1 MKKNK
6 KITISIICLACL
18 LLIILII
25 NLFTDKTKIF
35 KTTVSNLN
43 TKIIEGLDKNNIDF
57 LNFKKSTNLNLILN
71 KPGNTTDKLTLNGNI
86 DKENNLLNIK
96 ANYNNYDLGLY
107 KEQSKIYLKSDSI
120 LDKVYNL
127 NLNIDSGCKNNCST
141 TLDDYINLLTS
152 NFNYDTNTFKTMV
165 NGLSKEM
172 NKSFK
177 NRYAS
182 KSKENITVADKDI
195 KATKY
200 SYKINNKSL
209 KVLINNI
216 DKNRDLK
223 DNLFNLFGEYFKQD
237 GITKDNFK
245 DLVDNIS
252 GEGTFNIYLDN
263 NKIVLITINLG
274 NTVTIR
280 LEFNDNNINFEL
292 YNNGNSVKLTGSANL
307 DKETYSVNIYSLDN
321 LVLETTFSNSDN
333 LNLDVTLHHEDK
345 VYPINITNKSNKDG
359 NKTNGVFTF
368 KYKTYNYEVN
378 YTIEENV
385 DITSNNFSN
394 VEDITK
400 ITDIDISKLDKDLE
414 EIEKSDL
421 IKSMIDLYNEIIG

>member
-6 KITISIICLACL
+6 KITIGIICLACL
-18 LLIILII
+18 LLSILII

-57 LNFKKSTNLNLILN
+57 LNFKKPTNLDLILN
-71 KPGNTTDKLTLNGNI
+71 KTGNTTDKLTLNGNI

-107 KEQSKIYLKSDSI
+107 KEQSKIYLKSDST

-141 TLDDYINLLTS
+141 TLDAYINLLTS
-152 NFNYDTNTFKTMV
+152 NFNYDTNTFKTIV

-216 DKNRDLK
+216 DKNKDLK

-245 DLVDNIS
+245 EIFSTSNK
-252 GEGTFNIYLDN
+252 EGMFDIYLN
-263 NKIVLITINLG
+263 KGKIVLITINF
-274 NTVTIR
+274 NDTVTIR

-292 YNNGNSVKLTGSANL
+292 YNKGNSTKLMGNVNL
-307 DKETYSVNIYSLDN
+307 EKEIYSVNIYSLND
-321 LVLETTFSNSDN
+321 LILETTFSNSDN
-333 LNLDVTLHHEDK
+333 LNLDVTLHNEDK
-345 VYPINITNKSNKDG
+345 VYPFNITNKSNKDG
-359 NKTNGVFTF
+359 NKTSGIFTF

-378 YTIEENV
+378 YNIEKNV
-385 DITSNNFSN
+385 NINSNNFSN

-400 ITDIDISKLDKDLE
+400 ITDIDMSKLNNALE
-414 EIEKSDL
+414 DIKKSDL
-421 IKSMIDLYNEIIG
+421 IKSMIDLCNEIIG

>member
-1 MKKNK
+1 MKNNK
-6 KITISIICLACL
+6 KITIGIIGLACL
-18 LLIILII
+18 LLSILII
-25 NLFTDKTKIF
+25 NLVTDKTKIF

-43 TKIIEGLDKNNIDF
+43 AKIVSGLDKNNIDF
-57 LNFKKSTNLNLILN
+57 LNFKEPTNLNLILN
-71 KPGNTTDKLTLNGNI
+71 KTGNTTDKLTLNSNI

-107 KEQSKIYLKSDSI
+107 KEQSKIYLKSDN
-120 LDKVYNL
+120 LFDKVYNL

-152 NFNYDTNTFKTMV
+152 NFNYDTNTFKTIV

-216 DKNRDLK
+216 DKNKDLK

-245 DLVDNIS
+245 EIFSASNK
-252 GEGTFNIYLDN
+252 EGMFDIYLN
-263 NKIVLITINLG
+263 KGKIVLITINF
-274 NTVTIR
+274 NDTVTIR
-280 LEFNDNNINFEL
+280 LEFSDNNINFEL
-292 YNNGNSVKLTGSANL
+292 YNKGNSTKLMGNVNL
-307 DKETYSVNIYSLDN
+307 EKEIYSVNIYSLND
-321 LVLETTFSNSDN
+321 LILETTFSNSDN
-333 LNLDVTLHHEDK
+333 LNLDVTLHNEDK
-345 VYPINITNKSNKDG
+345 VYPFNITNKSNKDG
-359 NKTNGVFTF
+359 NKTSGIFTF

-378 YTIEENV
+378 YNIEKNV
-385 DITSNNFSN
+385 NINSNNFSN

-400 ITDIDISKLDKDLE
+400 ITDIDMSKLNNALE
-414 EIEKSDL
+414 DIKKSDL

>member
-1 MKKNK
+1 MKNNK
-6 KITISIICLACL
+6 KITIGIIVLACL
-18 LLIILII
+18 LLSILII

-43 TKIIEGLDKNNIDF
+43 AKIVSGLDKNNIDF
-57 LNFKKSTNLNLILN
+57 LNFKEPTNLNLILN
-71 KPGNTTDKLTLNGNI
+71 KTGNTTDKLTLNSNI

-107 KEQSKIYLKSDSI
+107 KEQSKIYLKSDN
-120 LDKVYNL
+120 LFDKVYNL

-152 NFNYDTNTFKTMV
+152 NFNYDTNTFKTIV

-216 DKNRDLK
+216 DKNKDLK

-245 DLVDNIS
+245 EIFSTSNK
-252 GEGTFNIYLDN
+252 EGMFDIYLN
-263 NKIVLITINLG
+263 KGKIVLITINF
-274 NTVTIR
+274 NDTVTIR

-292 YNNGNSVKLTGSANL
+292 YNKGNSTKLMGNVNL
-307 DKETYSVNIYSLDN
+307 EKEIYSVNIYSLND
-321 LVLETTFSNSDN
+321 LILETTFSNSDN
-333 LNLDVTLHHEDK
+333 LNLDVTLHNEDK
-345 VYPINITNKSNKDG
+345 VYPFNITNKSNKDG
-359 NKTNGVFTF
+359 NKTSGIFTF

-378 YTIEENV
+378 YNIEKNV
-385 DITSNNFSN
+385 NINSNNFSN

-400 ITDIDISKLDKDLE
+400 ITDIDMSKLNSALE
-414 EIEKSDL
+414 DIKKSDL

>member
-1 MKKNK
+1 MKNNK
-6 KITISIICLACL
+6 KITIGIIGLACL
-18 LLIILII
+18 LLSILII
-25 NLFTDKTKIF
+25 NLVTDKTKIF

-43 TKIIEGLDKNNIDF
+43 AKIVSGLDKNNIDF
-57 LNFKKSTNLNLILN
+57 LNFKEPTNLNLILN
-71 KPGNTTDKLTLNGNI
+71 KTGNTTDKLTLNSNI

-107 KEQSKIYLKSDSI
+107 KEQSKIYLKSDN
-120 LDKVYNL
+120 LFDKVYNL

-152 NFNYDTNTFKTMV
+152 NFNYDTSTFKTIV

-216 DKNRDLK
+216 DKNKDLK

-245 DLVDNIS
+245 EIFSTSNK
-252 GEGTFNIYLDN
+252 EGMFDIYLN
-263 NKIVLITINLG
+263 KGKIVLITINF
-274 NTVTIR
+274 NDTVTIR

-292 YNNGNSVKLTGSANL
+292 YNKGNSTKLMGNVNL
-307 DKETYSVNIYSLDN
+307 EKEIYSVNIYSLND
-321 LVLETTFSNSDN
+321 LILETTFSNSDN
-333 LNLDVTLHHEDK
+333 LNLDVTLHNEDK
-345 VYPINITNKSNKDG
+345 VYPFNITNKSNKDG
-359 NKTNGVFTF
+359 NKTSGIFTF

-378 YTIEENV
+378 YNIEKNV
-385 DITSNNFSN
+385 NINSNNFSN

-400 ITDIDISKLDKDLE
+400 ITDIDMSKLNNALE
-414 EIEKSDL
+414 DIKKSDL
-421 IKSMIDLYNEIIG
+421 IKSMIDLCNEIIG

>member
-1 MKKNK
+1 MKNNK
-6 KITISIICLACL
+6 KITIGIIGLACL
-18 LLIILII
+18 LLSILII
-25 NLFTDKTKIF
+25 NLVTDKTKIF

-43 TKIIEGLDKNNIDF
+43 AKIVSGLDKNNIDF
-57 LNFKKSTNLNLILN
+57 LNFKEPTNLNLILN
-71 KPGNTTDKLTLNGNI
+71 KTGNTTDKLTLNSNI

-107 KEQSKIYLKSDSI
+107 KEQSKIYLKSDN
-120 LDKVYNL
+120 LFDKVYNL

-152 NFNYDTNTFKTMV
+152 NFNYDTSTFKTIV

-182 KSKENITVADKDI
+182 KSKEKITVSDKEI
-195 KATKY
+195 KTTKY

-216 DKNRDLK
+216 DKNKDLK

-245 DLVDNIS
+245 EIFSTSNK
-252 GEGTFNIYLDN
+252 EGMFDIYLN
-263 NKIVLITINLG
+263 KGKIVLITINF
-274 NTVTIR
+274 NDTVTIR

-292 YNNGNSVKLTGSANL
+292 YNKGNSTKLMGNVNL
-307 DKETYSVNIYSLDN
+307 EKEIYSVNIYSLND
-321 LVLETTFSNSDN
+321 LILETTFSNSDN
-333 LNLDVTLHHEDK
+333 LNLDVTLHNEDK
-345 VYPINITNKSNKDG
+345 VYPFNITNKSNKDG
-359 NKTNGVFTF
+359 NKTSGIFTF

-378 YTIEENV
+378 YNIEKNV
-385 DITSNNFSN
+385 NINSNNFSN

-400 ITDIDISKLDKDLE
+400 ITDIDMSKLNNALE
-414 EIEKSDL
+414 DIKKSDL
-421 IKSMIDLYNEIIG
+421 IKSMIDLCNEIIG